1 MKREI
6 TIEQIKW
13 LKESYEDNKVSL
25 AELENHIEEYG
36 VTDYGLDDVGES
48 FEQGYNNAM
57 EYVFRTLGIEY

>member
-6 TIEQIKW
+6 TTEQIKW

>member
-1 MKREI
+1 MKKEI
-6 TIEQIKW
+6 TMEQIKG